1 MDRIFITDLLLR
13 GTLGLSDEER
23 REPQDVLINVSLWTD
38 LRPAGASDRIEDSV
52 DYRALKKR
60 IIALVDASAYHL
72 VEALAE
78 RIAALCLDDPRVRRA
93 RVRVEKP
100 GALRFARSV
109 GVEITRERD

>member
-1 MDRIFITDLLLR
+1 VRCI
-13 GTLGLSDEER
+13 LGVTEEER
-23 REPQDVLINVSLWTD
+23 REKQDILINLVICTD
-38 LRPAGASDRIEDSV
+38 LSKAGRTDRFEDALDYRTLKKKIMGMVEDS
-52 DYRALKKR
+52 R
-60 IIALVDASAYHL
+60 YHL

>member
-1 MDRIFITDLLLR
+1 M
-13 GTLGLSDEER
+13 
-23 REPQDVLINVSLWTD
+23 
-38 LRPAGASDRIEDSV
+38 
-52 DYRALKKR
+52 
-60 IIALVDASAYHL
+60 DASAYHL